1 MCNNK
6 NKERMRKSFL
16 LLFVSVFGV
25 LIGQQV
31 QGTSTTVNSVLLENV
46 EALADMESS
55 IPTVCWDE
63 GHCTCPNNGKKYGYI
78 YEGFSLRGDEE
89 TY

>member
-1 MCNNK
+1 
-6 NKERMRKSFL
+6 MRKSFL

-63 GHCTCPNNGKKYGYI
+63 GHCTCPNNGKKIWI
-78 YEGFSLRGDEE
+78 YL
-89 TY
+89 